1 MSHVVVVGGA
11 GGVGS
16 VVTDLLFERGRQVA
30 VTVLNQT
37 EADLVGSR
45 YGGRISAEIVDL
57 SDGESARKKMN
68 VLAEAYPDTDAV
80 IVCAAIAPAGPAET
94 TALST
99 YLKAY
104 QVNCIGA
111 VAVYQAFMPTLR
123 RNSGRLIFL
132 GSMGG
137 RVALPFL
144 APYVAT
150 KFALEGLCDVMRREA
165 APQGVKVSLIQPGGI
180 RTNLV
185 YQQLLDVKRDY
196 EALDTVSKENYGY
209 LYRGFSNFAS
219 ASLSSTASAPGQI
232 ASVVVEALEADRPA
246 SRYVAG
252 DDARQLLNMA
262 AVMSD
267 KEMDDFL
274 STLFLEDVE
283 ASSDA
288 E

>member
-16 VVTDLLFERGRQVA
+16 GVADLLFERGRKVA
-30 VTVLNQT
+30 VTVLNQA
-37 EADLVGSR
+37 EADLVTSR

-57 SDGESARKKMN
+57 SEGESAREKMRS
-68 VLAEAYPDTDAV
+68 LAEAYPDIDAV
-80 IVCAAIAPAGPAET
+80 IVCAAIAPCGPVET
-94 TALST
+94 TELAT

-104 QVNCIGA
+104 QINCIGA
-111 VAVYQAFMPTLR
+111 VAVYQAFMPALR
-123 RNSGRLIFL
+123 RNAGRLIVL

-137 RVALPFL
+137 RVALPL
-144 APYVAT
+144 LSSYIAT

-196 EALDTVSKENYGY
+196 EALDDANKETYGY

-219 ASLSSTASAPGQI
+219 ASLSSTASSPDQV
-232 ASVVVEALEADRPA
+232 ASVVIEALDADQPQ
-246 SRYVAG
+246 SRYIAG
-252 DDARQLLNMA
+252 DDARQLLAMA
-262 AVMSD
+262 AAMSD

-274 STLFLEDVE
+274 SKLFLESAE
-283 ASSDA
+283 SSSAA